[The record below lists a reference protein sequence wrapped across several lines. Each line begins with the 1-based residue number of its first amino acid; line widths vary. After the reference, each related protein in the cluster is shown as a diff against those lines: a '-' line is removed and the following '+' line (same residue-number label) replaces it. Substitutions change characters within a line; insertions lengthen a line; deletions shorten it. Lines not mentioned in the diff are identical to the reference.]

1 MIWRLEYCNK
11 DGVQARLDIIRG
23 ASTPVEVI
31 EGTATPFILNYKLDK
46 PDKSGFL
53 MTSSADISI
62 FETPT
67 FNIDNLKT
75 SSETEIK
82 VEHYINGVLDW
93 SGFVIPDFFS
103 KTIGTPA
110 TVEMVV
116 SDRLGTLKG
125 VTLDDLNQY
134 ESMRSLAVKC
144 LAKTG
149 LSLPLYT
156 MADFVNN
163 GQTNAFFKSLGL
175 SGRLSDT
182 KGRNISC
189 YDILKSIL
197 VASESKLVQQSG
209 SWYIVNKFQHEQ
221 GSGNLFSSLTASTAY
236 SEQTVSFSDV
246 HVGARRSIVPVGATT
261 GVFQEFGG
269 GRSYPDNFDFRQFN
283 LLPSF
288 SFPDWTKVG
297 TFNLSRGN
305 KEIIGYNFDGQMQ
318 FGTETVDDYFFNSNT
333 FNLSNYLQMDGIPIP
348 YTSGQIEVVIDLN
361 ATAQTVSQFLSNV
374 TAVKIAVG
382 AVKSGSPTLWLN
394 NNGVFSDA
402 SVVVHDLNF
411 GRGSVL
417 DAQTQA
423 FNVKGVINNPDGYS
437 IIMRIYGSRDEAE
450 TNRREVAVHFAKVSF
465 KNTQES
471 PKGNIFKRNQ
481 GTGFTKEH
489 DIDTTIFGDYMR
501 KGLDGYFYE
510 YPLDDTSSL
519 YSTAGTLTEPLWTAH
534 GDTEQLPLLRHVTR
548 QKSRMFS
555 VAHNM
560 ISARIN
566 VATFKPLNIFV
577 DCNSVNPR
585 HVVVSASYDFLRSE
599 VEVELEQIAYATLD
613 VREFIYSYFGD
624 GESGISSVGGISGG
638 GTGTGGGGMTAEQI
652 ELLNTV
658 AGYWSLDEDGN
669 LKTTYNAYSEKE
681 MSAYGFGGSGGGGG
695 GLIEN
700 VYGYSNLGGTFSNAD
715 LNNTF
720 NAYTINQLHLRI
732 ETLESGGGSGSVTSV
747 GLSAPTGFTVSGSPV
762 TSSGTLNLAF
772 ASGYSL
778 PTTAKQTAWDNHL
791 SATNNPH
798 GVTASQVG
806 ALALTGGTMANTNL
820 VTNLNADLLDGKQG
834 TRYRGEV
841 NLGHIADFEQVVI
854 GLVNLDNSSI
864 ERESWSSGQLYAN
877 RPNGSGWGALVVNYS
892 LQKRYNTSN
901 MWAYLNTTTSGIDLC
916 TFTYNGIKYGGI
928 RFFPSATQVYG
939 GLRLYGRWSD
949 TAPFVVKYRNN
960 SGVLN
965 SEVDS
970 SIVINGSDVLEQRL
984 RTGSNIYAFTSDN
997 VASATK
1003 LQTPRT
1009 IWGQSFDG
1017 TGNVSGALTGVTN
1030 ITASGQITVP
1040 KVIFSAAGW
1049 SMVQVG
1055 TELQMQYNGV
1065 AKMRFLNGGSI
1076 VAVQEITAYS

>member
-1 MIWRLEYCNK
+1 MIWRLIYCNK
-11 DGVQARLDIIRG
+11 DGVEARLDIIRG

-46 PDKSGFL
+46 SDKSGFF

-67 FNIDNLKT
+67 FNIDKLKT

-110 TVEMVV
+110 TVEMVA

-163 GQTNAFFKSLGL
+163 SQTNAFFKSLGL

-209 SWYIVNKFQHEQ
+209 AWYIVNKWQHEQ
-221 GSGNLFSSLTASTAY
+221 GAGNLFSTLTESTAY
-236 SEQTVSFSDV
+236 SEQTVNFSDV
-246 HVGARRSIVPVGATT
+246 HVGARRTIIPVGATT

-269 GRSYPDNFDFRQFN
+269 GRSYPDNFDFREFG
-283 LLPSF
+283 LIPEF
-288 SFPDWTKVG
+288 HFPDWTKVG
-297 TFNLSRGN
+297 TFNVALGN
-305 KEIIGYNFDGQMQ
+305 KSISGYNFDGQIQ
-318 FGTETVDDYFFNSNT
+318 FGTETVSNYFFNANT
-333 FNLSNYLQMDGIPIP
+333 FNLSNYLQMDGISIP
-348 YTSGQIEVVIDLN
+348 YTSGQIEVIIDLN
-361 ATAQTVSQFLSNV
+361 ATGQTVSAFQTNV

-394 NNGVFSDA
+394 NNGLFAEANEVI
-402 SVVVHDLNF
+402 HNLNF

-423 FNVKGVINNPDGYS
+423 FNITGVINNPDGYS
-437 IIMRIYGSRDEAE
+437 IILRIYGSKDGAE
-450 TNRREVAVHFAKVSF
+450 SNRREIAVHFAKVSF
-465 KNTQES
+465 KNTQEL
-471 PKGNIFKRNQ
+471 PKGNIFKRIQ

-489 DIDTTIFGDYMR
+489 DLDTTIFGDYMR

-519 YSTAGTLTEPLWTAH
+519 YSTAGTLTEPIWTAH
-534 GDTEQLPLLRHVTR
+534 NDTEQLPLLQHVTR

-555 VAHNM
+555 IAHNM
-560 ISARIN
+560 ISASVD
-566 VATFKPLNIFV
+566 VATFKPLSIFV

-613 VREFIYSYFGD
+613 VREYIYSYFGD

-638 GTGTGGGGMTAEQI
+638 GTGTGGGGGMTPEQI

-658 AGYWSLDEDGN
+658 AGYWTLDENGN
-669 LKTTYNAYSEKE
+669 LKTTYNAYSEQE
-681 MSAYGFGGSGGGGG
+681 LSAYGFGGSGGGGG
-695 GLIEN
+695 GLIET
-700 VYGYSNLGGTFSNAD
+700 VYGYGNLGGTFSNAD

-762 TSSGTLNLAF
+762 TSSGTLALSF

-791 SATNNPH
+791 TAINNPH
-798 GVTASQVG
+798 GVTAAQINGLSVSPTEG
-806 ALALTGGTMANTNL
+806 ALGLRSIRLGGTGLKWTPQPTTLEAIRT
-820 VTNLNADLLDGKQG
+820 G
-834 TRYRGEV
+834 
-841 NLGHIADFEQVVI
+841 LGFGWRDTEWVI
-854 GLVNLDNSSI
+854 GNIRGGSI
-864 ERESWSSGQLYAN
+864 DSYGFGIGYVQGDGTLGGEFRIAVGGL
-877 RPNGSGWGALVVNYS
+877 
-892 LQKRYNTSN
+892 
-901 MWAYLNTTTSGIDLC
+901 AYLNNVQI
-916 TFTYNGIKYGGI
+916 
-928 RFFPSATQVYG
+928 ATI
-939 GLRLYGRWSD
+939 
-949 TAPFVVKYRNN
+949 N
-960 SGVLN
+960 S
-965 SEVDS
+965 
-970 SIVINGSDVLEQRL
+970 
-984 RTGSNIYAFTSDN
+984 N

-1003 LQTPRT
+1003 LQTART
-1009 IWGQSFDG
+1009 LWGQSFDG
-1017 TGNVSGALTGVTN
+1017 TASVSGALTGVGDITPSSTRVQIIGSGTN
-1030 ITASGQITVP
+1030 MFERVYSRTFDTTSGWAMRFYVGGSEHLTISAIGNIGIGISSSINYKLDVNGTGRFTGNLTAP

-1049 SMVQVG
+1049 AMVQTG